1 MLEALEERYPGW
13 DSTGEYAATMASPEA
28 VARVARL

>member
-13 DSTGEYAATMASPEA
+13 DSTGEYAATVASPEA